1 MTESQE
7 DEKRILNKDKPEMNR
22 GVELLLRNRRRK
34 PERPKTFQVK
44 FGKLIALWN
53 REIIFHFNLLGHKK
67 KIKTLWRSAMSETLI
82 VTLTL
87 MTLVSILAIMV
98 GGMIGW
104 MARQHSYETT
114 PQVVYTHPEMF
125 DENGQLVPDEI
136 LALRIENNYDINTE
150 ETEEE

>member
-1 MTESQE
+1 M
-7 DEKRILNKDKPEMNR
+7 
-22 GVELLLRNRRRK
+22 
-34 PERPKTFQVK
+34 
-44 FGKLIALWN
+44 
-53 REIIFHFNLLGHKK
+53 
-67 KIKTLWRSAMSETLI
+67 ETTI

-87 MTLVSILAIMV
+87 TTVVSFLALLV

-136 LALRIENNYDINTE
+136 VAVRFENYDNTDD
-150 ETEEE
+150 TEEEG

>member
-1 MTESQE
+1 MEMDMT
-7 DEKRILNKDKPEMNR
+7 
-22 GVELLLRNRRRK
+22 
-34 PERPKTFQVK
+34 
-44 FGKLIALWN
+44 
-53 REIIFHFNLLGHKK
+53 
-67 KIKTLWRSAMSETLI
+67 I

-87 MTLVSILAIMV
+87 TTVVSLLALLV

-136 LALRIENNYDINTE
+136 LALRIENNYDINT
-150 ETEEE
+150 TEEAEEE

>member
-1 MTESQE
+1 
-7 DEKRILNKDKPEMNR
+7 
-22 GVELLLRNRRRK
+22 
-34 PERPKTFQVK
+34 
-44 FGKLIALWN
+44 
-53 REIIFHFNLLGHKK
+53 
-67 KIKTLWRSAMSETLI
+67 MSETLI

-125 DENGQLVPDEI
+125 DANGQLVPDEI
-136 LALRIENNYDINTE
+136 LALRIENNYDTNTE